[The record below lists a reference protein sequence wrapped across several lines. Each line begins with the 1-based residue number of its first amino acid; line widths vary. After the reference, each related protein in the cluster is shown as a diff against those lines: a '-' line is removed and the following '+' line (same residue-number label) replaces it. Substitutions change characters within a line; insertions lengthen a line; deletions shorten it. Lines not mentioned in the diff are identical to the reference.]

1 MAFAVGT
8 VKVDLH
14 MWKGVVILEMRTK
27 AAAPARNSQAAKV
40 AVPPEELRRRFV
52 NVSQRIGLLLA
63 RYERSVQWTHTAAK
77 QDELLQELETERR
90 DLERMIRS
98 LWDEK
103 FRRVELASWL
113 KRLVAAAMAAEG
125 RVNALKNE
133 GAS

>member
-113 KRLVAAAMAAEG
+113 KKLVAVAMAAEG
-125 RVNALKNE
+125 RVIALKNK
-133 GAS
+133 GA

>member
-1 MAFAVGT
+1 
-8 VKVDLH
+8 

-63 RYERSVQWTHTAAK
+63 RYERSVQWTHMAAK

-90 DLERMIRS
+90 DLERIIRS

-113 KRLVAAAMAAEG
+113 RRLVAAAGAAEG
-125 RVNALKNE
+125 RVNALKTE
-133 GAS
+133 GA